1 MGWEYVED
9 SLGKGIDQPRI
20 VVVGCGGGGCNS
32 VNRLN
37 EIGLR
42 SADTI
47 AINTDR
53 PHLSRIKAHKRLLI
67 GQGITNGMGAGAD
80 PEVGFRCAENAVP
93 EITNLLEGATLV
105 FITVGLGGG
114 TGTGLAPVVAEVAKR
129 QGALVITIATTPFEM
144 EGGRG
149 KVAIRGIR
157 SLKGVSDTI
166 LLMDNNRLLE
176 MVANLPVAQAFAVMD
191 ELISEIIKGIT
202 EAITEPSLINLD
214 FADLRTII
222 KKGGISTVLYGEN
235 ADPDGVVRDAL
246 SNPLLDVDIQ
256 GATGAMIHIT
266 GGNNLTLKRV
276 SKVMNGINAFLD
288 PDANVIIGA
297 RIDDKFEGSIRLMA
311 VVTGIAELADDSE
324 GLDIDALSRPA
335 IKFGT

>member
-1 MGWEYVED
+1 
-9 SLGKGIDQPRI
+9 
-20 VVVGCGGGGCNS
+20 
-32 VNRLN
+32 
-37 EIGLR
+37 
-42 SADTI
+42 
-47 AINTDR
+47 
-53 PHLSRIKAHKRLLI
+53 
-67 GQGITNGMGAGAD
+67 
-80 PEVGFRCAENAVP
+80 
-93 EITNLLEGATLV
+93 
-105 FITVGLGGG
+105 
-114 TGTGLAPVVAEVAKR
+114 
-129 QGALVITIATTPFEM
+129 M

-149 KVAIRGIR
+149 RVAIRGIR

-235 ADPDGVVRDAL
+235 SDPDGVVRDAL

-311 VVTGIAELADDSE
+311 VVTGIAELADDNE
-324 GLDIDALSRPA
+324 GLDIDTLSRPA